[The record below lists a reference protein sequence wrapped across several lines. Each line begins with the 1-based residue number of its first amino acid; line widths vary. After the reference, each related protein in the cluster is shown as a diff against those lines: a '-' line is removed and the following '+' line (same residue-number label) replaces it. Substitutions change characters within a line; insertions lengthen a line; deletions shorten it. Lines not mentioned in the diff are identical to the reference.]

1 MLKYD
6 LTRRTKIIYNLN
18 DSLIPNGGLFYEEIT
33 KYIYKV
39 KLI

>member
-1 MLKYD
+1 MTWKEERELYNIND
-6 LTRRTKIIYNLN
+6 L
-18 DSLIPNGGLFYEEIT
+18 LIPNGGLFYEEIT